1 MNFARPKKTNRPG
14 TDRRW
19 TLLFIGDHGNV
30 ITLKRFKAIVLA
42 TASMFLL
49 TIGVVA
55 VLIFLNASFHNENQ
69 EFKKRLE
76 DSQKRIETLRHE
88 KEILMARLVLSES
101 KIKEKVSK
109 GHQGRVQENTTQQ
122 SKQKSK
128 AAPKSETPRVN
139 KKKSLGRQ
147 TTQTVTTGPET
158 PDSEPD
164 FSVAVENFIVSH
176 ASDSVN
182 LNAQFK
188 IKNTTPEFQKVAGH
202 AVVVLKSNDLPRHK
216 WLVMPA
222 VGLVGDKPSG
232 RNGKRFSIKR
242 FRTMNLTSRT
252 PKHSDEFRTAA
263 VYVYLK
269 SGELLLE
276 EDFPVGLPPMPVPES
291 QKSPES
297 SSAAETPSAK
307 RPARQT
313 PSTETSSPETSS
325 TETSSPET
333 PSTETSSNEAPASGD
348 PAESLENTPPVY

>member
-1 MNFARPKKTNRPG
+1 MSFAKPKKTKRPG

-30 ITLKRFKAIVLA
+30 ITLKRFKAIVVA
-42 TASMFLL
+42 IASIFLL
-49 TIGVVA
+49 TIGVMA
-55 VLIFLNASFHNENQ
+55 VLIFLNAGFHNENQ

-76 DSQKRIETLRHE
+76 DSHKRIETLRHE

-109 GHQGRVQENTTQQ
+109 DRPGRIEENTTPQR
-122 SKQKSK
+122 KQKSK
-128 AAPKSETPRVN
+128 AAPKSETPKVN
-139 KKKSLGRQ
+139 KKKSLDPQ
-147 TTQTVTTGPET
+147 TTQKVTTGPEA

-164 FSVAVENFIVSH
+164 FSVAVENFLVSH
-176 ASDSVN
+176 AADSVN

-188 IKNTTPEFQKVAGH
+188 IKNTTPQSQKVAGH

-232 RNGKRFSIKR
+232 RNGKRFSIQR
-242 FRTMNLTSRT
+242 FRTMNLTTRT

-276 EDFPVGLPPMPVPES
+276 EDFPVELPPMPVPES
-291 QKSPES
+291 QTSPES
-297 SSAAETPSAK
+297 SASAETPSVK
-307 RPARQT
+307 RPVRQT
-313 PSTETSSPETSS
+313 PSTETPSPDKPAAETSS
-325 TETSSPET
+325 D
-333 PSTETSSNEAPASGD
+333 EAPASGD
-348 PAESLENTPPVY
+348 TSESLVDTPPVY